1 MAGQATKS
9 RLSPTI
15 DADLA
20 EQPRCMPA
28 RLMFHGR
35 INLQNSLQRKAFF
48 VISGMVLTVL
58 LAGCM
63 RIRSGFVRE
72 PAGGVGWGLQ
82 RDGEGVNFCF
92 SKSQNGLGWDRNRTE
107 TLLYLPSFPRLT
119 CQPEKRFL
127 IA

>member
-107 TLLYLPSFPRLT
+107 TLLPLSLSPASHASR
-119 CQPEKRFL
+119 KSDFL
-127 IA
+127 